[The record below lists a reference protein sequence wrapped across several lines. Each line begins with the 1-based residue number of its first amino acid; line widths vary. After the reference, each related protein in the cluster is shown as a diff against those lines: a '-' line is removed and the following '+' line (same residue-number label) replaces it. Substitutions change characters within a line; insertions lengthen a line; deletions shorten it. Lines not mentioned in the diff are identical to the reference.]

1 MATTQA
7 GPDVGWLKGAATDER
22 GNYDAAYISLLVLAA
37 MVALTTLYSLVMIAL
52 AWHTGKA
59 YDPLP
64 LGGAVAA
71 VCGGFATALGAL
83 AGYMAATRP
92 HRDPDRDTNG

>member
-1 MATTQA
+1 M
-7 GPDVGWLKGAATDER
+7 GWLKGAATDER
-22 GNYDAAYISLLVLAA
+22 GYYDAAYISLLVLAA
-37 MVALTTLYSLVMIAL
+37 MVALTTVYSLVMIAL

-71 VCGGFATALGAL
+71 VCGGFATALASLSAYML
-83 AGYMAATRP
+83 ATKP
-92 HRDPDRDTNG
+92 HRDTDSEGARDGGS